1 MVAARYFNALG
12 LNIMADKQRRIQK
25 LVESIITYLRA
36 HRGAAPGVDLTLEK
50 LAAIDLSD
58 KTFIDAPPQGTRH
71 DEVLNDAVAR
81 IATPELQEIA
91 NCLKAAK
98 DDLVWREDN
107 AQFYP
112 PSADLGEGYK
122 RCNLHSLLIGP
133 DACGHHH
140 PDFSLGIFMLGPRT
154 LYRDHNH
161 DAPELYINLS
171 DKSGWRFG
179 ASGWQDFVAGS
190 LIWNAAGE
198 PHATRV
204 YGEPFISVFVW
215 LENVNSPCNVIHS
228 DDWPKIEQDLAK
240 CFGARGL
247 IDVQ

>member
-1 MVAARYFNALG
+1 MLAARFFDALG
-12 LNIMADKQRRIQK
+12 LNVMVDKQRRIQK
-25 LVESIITYLRA
+25 LVEAIITYLRA
-36 HRGAAPGVDLTLEK
+36 HRGAAPGVNLTLKK
-50 LAAIDLSD
+50 LSDIDLSD
-58 KTFIDAPPQGTRH
+58 KNFIDAPPQGTRH
-71 DEVLNDAVAR
+71 DEVLNDA
-81 IATPELQEIA
+81 IAGIAAPELQEIA

-98 DDLVWREDN
+98 DDLVWREDT

-112 PSADLGEGYK
+112 PGADLGEGYK
-122 RCNLHSLLIGP
+122 RCNLHTLLIGP

-161 DAPELYINLS
+161 DAPELYLNLS

-179 ASGWQDFVAGS
+179 AQDWQDFSAGS
-190 LIWNAAGE
+190 LIWNVAGK

-204 YGEPFISVFVW
+204 YDEPFISVFVW

-228 DDWPKIEQDLAK
+228 YDWPEIERDLAK
-240 CFGARGL
+240 
-247 IDVQ
+247 

>member
-1 MVAARYFNALG
+1 MVVGRYFNALG
-12 LNIMADKQRRIQK
+12 LNVMADKQRGIQK
-25 LVESIITYLRA
+25 LVESIINYLRA
-36 HRGAAPGVDLTLEK
+36 HRGAVPGVDLTLKK

-58 KTFIDAPPQGTRH
+58 KSFIDAPPQGTRH
-71 DEVLNDAVAR
+71 DEVLRHA
-81 IATPELQEIA
+81 IANIANQKLQEIA

-107 AQFYP
+107 AQFY
-112 PSADLGEGYK
+112 SAGADLGEGYNK
-122 RCNLHSLLIGP
+122 CNLHTLLIGP

-161 DAPELYINLS
+161 DAPELYLNLS
-171 DKSGWRFG
+171 EKSGWRFG
-179 ASGWQDFVAGS
+179 ARDWQDFPAGS

-198 PHATRV
+198 THATRI
-204 YGEPFISVFVW
+204 YDEPFISVFFW
-215 LENVNSPCNVIHS
+215 LENVNSRCNVIHS

-240 CFGARGL
+240 
-247 IDVQ
+247 